1 MEHYQ
6 LLKYAH
12 LIPAVLLLAGVI
24 AHAFMLWKAHRAG
37 DAAVITR
44 KLRVTRL
51 YSLPALGVLALSLPV
66 SGWWL
71 VHTVGLPL
79 GASWLLYS
87 AVMFGVLMII
97 GLLLHGSPER
107 YMRAVDISVRGIGGI
122 VLLIPF
128 YAGIMGMMVGAN
140 AAGLSLG
147 RQVTDTLIAW
157 SSAESFPVLAF
168 LSAGLVNVFVPSG
181 GGQWAVQGPIML
193 PAGAALGVA
202 PEVTAMAIAWGD
214 AWTNMIQPFWALPLL
229 GIAGLGARDIMGYC
243 LLCLVFSGVV
253 IAGGLYFLT

>member
-71 VHTVGLPL
+71 VHTVGWPL

-87 AVMFGVLMII
+87 AVLF
-97 GLLLHGSPER
+97 GLL
-107 YMRAVDISVRGIGGI
+107 VIFGIR
-122 VLLIPF
+122 P
-128 YAGIMGMMVGAN
+128 
-140 AAGLSLG
+140 
-147 RQVTDTLIAW
+147 
-157 SSAESFPVLAF
+157 
-168 LSAGLVNVFVPSG
+168 
-181 GGQWAVQGPIML
+181 
-193 PAGAALGVA
+193 
-202 PEVTAMAIAWGD
+202 
-214 AWTNMIQPFWALPLL
+214 ALPRSIGEWLD
-229 GIAGLGARDIMGYC
+229 AVSAR
-243 LLCLVFSGVV
+243 LARRFSR
-253 IAGGLYFLT
+253 ASDEEEEAQ

>member
-71 VHTVGLPL
+71 VHLAGWPLSQLWLLAGSCLYLL
-79 GASWLLYS
+79 GALSWVWL
-87 AVMFGVLMII
+87 V
-97 GLLLHGSPER
+97 
-107 YMRAVDISVRGIGGI
+107 VR
-122 VLLIPF
+122 LNRLR
-128 YAGIMGMMVGAN
+128 
-140 AAGLSLG
+140 LG
-147 RQVTDTLIAW
+147 RVAKHPRFTL
-157 SSAESFPVLAF
+157 VLAIF
-168 LSAGLVNVFVPSG
+168 CAVCFV
-181 GGQWAVQGPIML
+181 A
-193 PAGAALGVA
+193 
-202 PEVTAMAIAWGD
+202 
-214 AWTNMIQPFWALPLL
+214 
-229 GIAGLGARDIMGYC
+229 IAGLMGAKP
-243 LLCLVFSGVV
+243 V
-253 IAGGLYFLT
+253 

>member
-87 AVMFGVLMII
+87 AVMFGVLMLFGILLHNRLGAWQKAVAAGNVPVKLLRFVI
-97 GLLLHGSPER
+97 AYAALALILLL
-107 YMRAVDISVRGIGGI
+107 AIFA
-122 VLLIPF
+122 L
-128 YAGIMGMMVGAN
+128 MGAKP
-140 AAGLSLG
+140 
-147 RQVTDTLIAW
+147 D
-157 SSAESFPVLAF
+157 
-168 LSAGLVNVFVPSG
+168 
-181 GGQWAVQGPIML
+181 
-193 PAGAALGVA
+193 
-202 PEVTAMAIAWGD
+202 
-214 AWTNMIQPFWALPLL
+214 
-229 GIAGLGARDIMGYC
+229 
-243 LLCLVFSGVV
+243 
-253 IAGGLYFLT
+253 